1 MKKTDYRG
9 WQEVFRFSF
18 EQGFKQ
24 KSFKGFL
31 IIMCVLFL
39 LGPTVLTLFQS
50 GEDAEET
57 KVTVENLYVFDE
69 VGLPIDYEN
78 AFAETE
84 LSAVKVSV
92 KTDMTYE
99 EYTRS
104 IEESENSK
112 DSKDIGVQIRHES
125 AGYFQLTFVRA
136 TEDALEDDECDMVG
150 DTFTVFFE
158 EAKRKAIDVSQE
170 QMDFINQSVGTKI
183 LFAEEDGTIT
193 PEEEAED
200 GISLDEY
207 YVLLGGIML
216 CTMIITLNG
225 SSVANAI
232 VTEKSTRVVEYLMIN
247 VRPMAL
253 IVGKILSCLSLTLI
267 QFGVMGAAYFGST
280 LIQKAVFSEQE
291 LSAAAESTSALAAF
305 SGISPVNVILAVL
318 IVLMGVLFFSILAGL
333 AGASV
338 SKMEELAEGMKV
350 YQMVQVIGAYIGIG
364 ICLMEMIGGVNPL
377 IINICGLIPISTPF
391 IVPAMLLTGRM
402 TMVVAL
408 IGLALLTVITV
419 VLYLF
424 TASVYESMI
433 FYNGKVLKLKDILAI
448 SKVRRGKGGK

>member
-31 IIMCVLFL
+31 IIICVLFL
-39 LGPTVLTLFQS
+39 FGPTVLTLFQS
-50 GEDAEET
+50 GEDSEEI

-78 AFAETE
+78 AFAETAA
-84 LSAVKVSV
+84 SGVKVSV
-92 KTDMTYE
+92 REDMTFE
-99 EYTRS
+99 EYTKS
-104 IEESENSK
+104 IEETE

-125 AGYFQLTFVRA
+125 AGYFQLNFVRA
-136 TEDALEDDECDMVG
+136 AEDALEDDECDVVG
-150 DTFTVFFE
+150 DTFTAFFE
-158 EAKRKAIDVSQE
+158 EAKRKAIDVSEE
-170 QMDFINQSVGTKI
+170 QMAFINQSVDTQVLFTDESGTV
-183 LFAEEDGTIT
+183 L
-193 PEEEAED
+193 EEEEKEE
-200 GISLDEY
+200 GISLEEY
-207 YVLLGGIML
+207 YVLLGGIMI
-216 CTMIITLNG
+216 CMMIITLNG
-225 SSVANAI
+225 GSVANAI

-253 IVGKILSCLSLTLI
+253 IVGKILSCLSLTMI
-267 QFGVMGAAYFGST
+267 QFGVMGGAYLGST
-280 LIQKAVFSEQE
+280 LIQKAVFSEAE
-291 LSAAAESTSALAAF
+291 LGAAQESTSILQMF
-305 SGISPVNVILAVL
+305 SGLSVVNVILAVL

-364 ICLMEMIGGVNPL
+364 ICLMEMIGGVEPL

-402 TMVVAL
+402 TTVIAL
-408 IGLALLTVITV
+408 IGFVLLTVITI

-433 FYNGKVLKLKDILAI
+433 FYNGKVLKFKDILAI
-448 SKVRRGKGGK
+448 SKVRSGKGAK